1 MAQDNNHKPQVASLR
16 VDDHTIQC
24 SGAWTVMHL
33 HGLERQIHGLHWP
46 AAESIHFDL
55 HDVSGMDTA
64 GAWVLRRSMLQLEQ
78 SGRAVTVGGLTP
90 EAETLLELVVDTGA
104 GPGSVVKPPHVG
116 MLEGVGRASA
126 GHMAEH
132 VGLIAFVGEMA
143 LAALPLII
151 NPFRGRWRMVLHEL
165 AEAGYKA
172 MPIVGLLSFLLGVVI
187 AYQGG
192 VQLRLYGASVFIADL
207 VGISML
213 RELAPMITAIII
225 AGRTGSAYTAQIG
238 TMKVT
243 EEVDAMRTM
252 GIEPMDMLVL
262 PKVLGL
268 AIALPLLTIYAD
280 IMGVL
285 GGMVMSS
292 AMLGVSPITFTD
304 RLSVAVSITTI
315 MIGIGK
321 APVFALIVA
330 TVGCYQGF
338 LVAGSAESVGRRTTI
353 SVVQSILLVIVIDAV
368 FSVLFSKLGI

>member
-1 MAQDNNHKPQVASLR
+1 
-16 VDDHTIQC
+16 
-24 SGAWTVMHL
+24 MHL
-33 HGLERQIHGLHWP
+33 HGLEQQIHGLHWP
-46 AAESIHFDL
+46 AADSIQFDM
-55 HDVSGMDTA
+55 HDVTGMDTA

-78 SGRAVTVGGLTP
+78 SGRAVTVVGLTP

-104 GPGSVVKPPHVG
+104 RPGTVVKPPHVG

-143 LAALPLII
+143 LAALPLIV

-252 GIEPMDMLVL
+252 GIAPMDMLVL
-262 PKVLGL
+262 PKVIGL

-280 IMGVL
+280 IMGML

-304 RLSVAVSITTI
+304 RLSVALSITTV

-321 APVFALIVA
+321 APVFAVIVA

-338 LVAGSAESVGRRTTI
+338 LVSGSAESVGRRTTI
-353 SVVQSILLVIVIDAV
+353 SVVQSILLVIVVDAV

>member
-1 MAQDNNHKPQVASLR
+1 MALNHNHNKDAAALR
-16 VDDHTIQC
+16 VRDQRIEC
-24 SGAWTVMHL
+24 SGVWSVMHL
-33 HGLERQIHGLHWP
+33 QRLEHLLHGLHWP
-46 AAESIHFDL
+46 PSGTIRFDMT
-55 HDVSGMDTA
+55 HVTSMDTA
-64 GAWVLRRSMLQLEQ
+64 GAWVLRRAMLELEQ
-78 SGRAVTVGGLTP
+78 AGREVVVEGLRP
-90 EAETLLELVVDTGA
+90 EAEALLTLVRDTGTR
-104 GPGSVVKPPHVG
+104 PESVTKPPHTG
-116 MLEGVGRASA
+116 MVEGVGRATMTHA
-126 GHMAEH
+126 AEN

-143 LAALPLII
+143 LAALPLIV

-192 VQLRLYGASVFIADL
+192 VQLRLYGASIFIADL

-252 GIEPMDMLVL
+252 GIAPMDMLVL
-262 PKVLGL
+262 PKLLGL
-268 AIALPLLTIYAD
+268 VIALPLLTVYAD

-285 GGMVMSS
+285 GGMMMSS
-292 AMLGVSPITFTD
+292 AMLGVSPLTFTD
-304 RLSVAVSITTI
+304 RLGVAVSITTV
-315 MIGIGK
+315 MIGVGK
-321 APVFALIVA
+321 APVFAMIVA

-338 LVAGSAESVGRRTTI
+338 LVSGSAESVGRRTTI
-353 SVVQSILLVIVIDAV
+353 SVVQSILLVIVVDAV
-368 FSVLFSKLGI
+368 FSIIFSKLGI

>member
-1 MAQDNNHKPQVASLR
+1 
-16 VDDHTIQC
+16 
-24 SGAWTVMHL
+24 
-33 HGLERQIHGLHWP
+33 
-46 AAESIHFDL
+46 
-55 HDVSGMDTA
+55 
-64 GAWVLRRSMLQLEQ
+64 
-78 SGRAVTVGGLTP
+78 VTVGGLTP